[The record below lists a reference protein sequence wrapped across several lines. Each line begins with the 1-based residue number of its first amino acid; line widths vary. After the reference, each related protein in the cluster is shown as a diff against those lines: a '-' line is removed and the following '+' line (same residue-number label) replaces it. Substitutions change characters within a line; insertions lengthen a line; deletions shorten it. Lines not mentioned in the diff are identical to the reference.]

1 MGFNLAFKGLILHYI
16 YSVFFFFFLA
26 SILNCWLDVGI
37 KFNVKLNSF
46 PTSLLFFVNFHFVS
60 FLSYLLLVLS
70 LLLVISWAGL
80 THFWGLVPKYI
91 RELYLRVFLK

>member
-16 YSVFFFFFLA
+16 YSVFFFFFFLA

-70 LLLVISWAGL
+70 LLLVISWVGL
-80 THFWGLVPKYI
+80 NT
-91 RELYLRVFLK
+91 FLGPSTKIY